1 MKLGAVVGFNGE
13 ALRSLELKM
22 SRRAGEIRSF
32 GLNAKIGRDA
42 TLIGDL
48 RGAFERTPGGLSR
61 EHRRRR
67 VLPLHRR
74 LRAHDRRA
82 DVAMAMEPPS
92 TDNQTQQGVLN
103 VRNFAVHDEAQLAAR
118 R

>member
-42 TLIGDL
+42 H
-48 RGAFERTPGGLSR
+48 A
-61 EHRRRR
+61 
-67 VLPLHRR
+67 
-74 LRAHDRRA
+74 DRRSA
-82 DVAMAMEPPS
+82 RPRPA
-92 TDNQTQQGVLN
+92 
-103 VRNFAVHDEAQLAAR
+103 AAR
-118 R
+118 